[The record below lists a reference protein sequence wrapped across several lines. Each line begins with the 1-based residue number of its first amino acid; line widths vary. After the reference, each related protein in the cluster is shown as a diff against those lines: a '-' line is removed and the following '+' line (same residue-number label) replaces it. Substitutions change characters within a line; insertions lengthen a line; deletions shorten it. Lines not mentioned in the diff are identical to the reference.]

1 MTNTTNRLEQLIALL
16 EETRVDHDKFFN
28 GGNNAAG
35 LVSAGNAR
43 GKGSCSGASRRGA
56 GHQERRVNSTNRR
69 GARVTGAPFS
79 LKGV

>member
-35 LVSAGNAR
+35 TRVRKAMQEVKVLAQELRVEVQDTKNAG
-43 GKGSCSGASRRGA
+43 
-56 GHQERRVNSTNRR
+56 
-69 GARVTGAPFS
+69 
-79 LKGV
+79 

>member
-35 LVSAGNAR
+35 TRVRKAMQEVKGLAQELRGEVQDTKNAG
-43 GKGSCSGASRRGA
+43 
-56 GHQERRVNSTNRR
+56 
-69 GARVTGAPFS
+69 
-79 LKGV
+79 

>member
-35 LVSAGNAR
+35 TRVRKAMQEVKVLAQEIRVEVQDTKNAG
-43 GKGSCSGASRRGA
+43 
-56 GHQERRVNSTNRR
+56 
-69 GARVTGAPFS
+69 
-79 LKGV
+79 

>member
-35 LVSAGNAR
+35 TRVRKAMQEVKVLAQELRVEAQDTKNAR
-43 GKGSCSGASRRGA
+43 
-56 GHQERRVNSTNRR
+56 
-69 GARVTGAPFS
+69 
-79 LKGV
+79 